1 MNNLKSVIDRDTAI
15 TLDQK
20 YPKKLCNEIIS
31 FIDNYK
37 SKDTEMNYGNSE
49 IRIWDAHKKN
59 KLILDFKIKSDTLL
73 SNIYNKKIESYTIL
87 ALKNVPIPSDG
98 NQIKGRWHMDS
109 LRKQIKI
116 FTFLSDI
123 EVENGPFEY
132 IPKTNSYFFKMKQ
145 IFKGEYFSVKDFYRS
160 DGVRKYQNID
170 DEFVD
175 NLLKKTPSVKYI
187 CESGTTAIVDTSS
200 LHRASPCLK
209 GSRYYL
215 CAYYN
220 FF

>member
-73 SNIYNKKIESYTIL
+73 SNIYNKKIRGHKKRQLSCCGSSMHDKITRI
-87 ALKNVPIPSDG
+87 VV
-98 NQIKGRWHMDS
+98 
-109 LRKQIKI
+109 LR
-116 FTFLSDI
+116 
-123 EVENGPFEY
+123 
-132 IPKTNSYFFKMKQ
+132 
-145 IFKGEYFSVKDFYRS
+145 
-160 DGVRKYQNID
+160 
-170 DEFVD
+170 
-175 NLLKKTPSVKYI
+175 
-187 CESGTTAIVDTSS
+187 
-200 LHRASPCLK
+200 
-209 GSRYYL
+209 
-215 CAYYN
+215 
-220 FF
+220 